1 MLPKRLPKYY
11 QKIVWKKNKQTK
23 QMSKSNSA
31 VKDKD
36 IDSNVQHP
44 GEGSMELRIHVGDV
58 VQNDGFVQ

>member
-1 MLPKRLPKYY
+1 MLPKYY

>member
-1 MLPKRLPKYY
+1 
-11 QKIVWKKNKQTK
+11 
-23 QMSKSNSA
+23 MSKSNSA